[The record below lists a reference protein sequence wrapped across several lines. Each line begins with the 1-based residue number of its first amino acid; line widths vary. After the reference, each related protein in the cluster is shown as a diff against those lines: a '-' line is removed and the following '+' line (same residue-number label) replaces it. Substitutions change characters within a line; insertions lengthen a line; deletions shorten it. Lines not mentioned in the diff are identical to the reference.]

1 MLPSALEED
10 MTLRPA
16 GMVCAV
22 WLAAAALRADGA
34 ASSVSEAPDAT
45 PTPTPTPKP
54 KPPIEYVESRGVV
67 LRTPDGLFE
76 ASLGFNLQVR
86 FTDFDFD
93 TVTGTADADEFRVR
107 RFKLFFSGFA
117 FDPRL
122 TWRLQL
128 ALESTASNRVLDDAW
143 LNWRFGEAVQAQF
156 GEYKTPFAR
165 EELYNDGFIQF
176 PERAIAVEAFK
187 PSRDIGLMA
196 AGSFGKN
203 LFAYQVGVF
212 GGDGQN
218 TLRATNH
225 VMPMLRL
232 VVNPIGT
239 MGNTEADL
247 QNHKTPAL
255 SLGANGFTNTLRKV
269 SNTSFE
275 ALSLN
280 YAGAAGWLGRNASL
294 FTTGEDVDVKSWGFD
309 GQFKWFGLS
318 LQAEGF
324 YGEAK
329 GNTSG
334 VRLYTY
340 GWYGQA
346 GFFILPE
353 HLDVAARYSIVD
365 YNRNVDASSLA
376 TYSADTTYY
385 FRRNCL
391 KITLDYTRTHRQRA
405 GLPAANDQAF
415 LVQVQLMP

>member
-1 MLPSALEED
+1 MRRFVRVLFGVAVLSLPPMVLAAGESED
-10 MTLRPA
+10 SPAPPPA
-16 GMVCAV
+16 GAETEEP
-22 WLAAAALRADGA
+22 AK
-34 ASSVSEAPDAT
+34 
-45 PTPTPTPKP
+45 PTEPAKP
-54 KPPIEYVESRGVV
+54 AKPLIEYVESRGVV
-67 LRTPDGLFE
+67 VRTPDGLFE

-93 TVTGTADADEFRVR
+93 SVTGTADADEFRVR

-128 ALESTASNRVLDDAW
+128 AFESTAANRTLDDAW
-143 LNWRFGEAVQAQF
+143 LNWRFADALQTQF

-176 PERAIAVEAFK
+176 PERAIAVDAFK
-187 PSRDIGLMA
+187 PSRDVGLMA
-196 AGSFGKN
+196 AGAICRN

-232 VVNPIGT
+232 VLNPIGT
-239 MGNTEADL
+239 MGNSEADL

-269 SNTSFE
+269 SDTSFE

-294 FTTGEDVDVKSWGFD
+294 FTTGEDVDIKSWGFD
-309 GQFKWFGLS
+309 GQFKWRGLA

-324 YGEAK
+324 YGQAK
-329 GNTSG
+329 GDTSG
-334 VRLYTY
+334 VRLYAY
-340 GWYGQA
+340 GWYGQV

-365 YNRNVDASSLA
+365 YNRNIDASSLA

-385 FRRNCL
+385 FRRNSL
-391 KITLDYTRTHRQRA
+391 KITLDYTRTHRQRP

-415 LVQVQLMP
+415 VLQVQLMP